1 MFCLVF
7 NQAGGGSWG
16 QVCSPFIISSI
27 AFSHRE
33 PVYFGEPSLASSW
46 QQKSSPLGPP
56 NAKLPSNHPPAEV
69 TFDGTTHFV
78 NASSMNEH
86 YQCIHAP
93 LVFVSWLQFQ
103 WYDAQTINSI
113 AVPFAQPA
121 LVQNCSNKDFA
132 SQSSTFPP
140 SPKGQSATHS
150 FNFSHNLIMNAPW
163 FEQIPELHH
172 NYSGTVALW
181 CFSGVHCE
189 HFKVLVL

>member
-33 PVYFGEPSLASSW
+33 PVYFGEPSLANSW

-121 LVQNCSNKDFA
+121 LVQNCSDKDFA

-150 FNFSHNLIMNAPW
+150 FKFQSQFDNECSLIWADSWTAP
-163 FEQIPELHH
+163 QL
-172 NYSGTVALW
+172 
-181 CFSGVHCE
+181 
-189 HFKVLVL
+189 

>member
-1 MFCLVF
+1 MFCLFWIQLVEDLEDKSVPPLSYPELHF
-7 NQAGGGSWG
+7 RCWFVGMTQA
-16 QVCSPFIISSI
+16 
-27 AFSHRE
+27 
-33 PVYFGEPSLASSW
+33 SLANSCQQSLAL
-46 QQKSSPLGPP
+46 QKSSPLGPP

-103 WYDAQTINSI
+103 WCDAQTVDGI

-121 LVQNCSNKDFA
+121 LVQNCSNKDLA

-150 FNFSHNLIMNAPW
+150 FKFQSQFDNECSLIWADSWTAP
-163 FEQIPELHH
+163 QL
-172 NYSGTVALW
+172 
-181 CFSGVHCE
+181 
-189 HFKVLVL
+189 